1 MRFFLILFPF
11 FFFNL
16 PTMAVELE
24 NYLLTP
30 DTKATKRPAT
40 GPWWPSRWGENDELG
55 ALNHLGPGKVID
67 AIQLIKKGNIADMAH
82 PFEMGRPDFH
92 HRVFTLISAGS
103 PSGGPVG
110 KHKYMFNEE
119 WISGEITG
127 IGTQFDSLAH
137 VGRQLGKDG
146 DNNTVHYYNGFV
158 HSEIGSRNGFKK
170 LGVENVTP
178 IFTRGVLI
186 DLFAYYNNKLGLEQ
200 IITKEILQEALKN
213 QGMAEKNIRPGDVV
227 FWRQGRDQLWYDD
240 PDTYNKS
247 TPGLNKE
254 AADWL
259 AGLNVVAVGSDSFAM
274 EPFPPINNRLAEI
287 HAIFLMKHGIYMFE
301 NLDLRTLSDEKV
313 YEFAFSFSPIPFVG
327 AQGSPAR
334 PFALY

>member
-1 MRFFLILFPF
+1 MKKNIFVALD
-11 FFFNL
+11 FNS
-16 PTMAVELE
+16 LE
-24 NYLLTP
+24 KAL
-30 DTKATKRPAT
+30 DATKKLR
-40 GPWWPSRWGENDELG
+40 N
-55 ALNHLGPGKVID
+55 
-67 AIQLIKKGNIADMAH
+67 QIA
-82 PFEMGRPDFH
+82 G
-92 HRVFTLISAGS
+92 V
-103 PSGGPVG
+103 
-110 KHKYMFNEE
+110 K
-119 WISGEITG
+119 
-127 IGTQFDSLAH
+127 IGTELYA
-137 VGRQLGKDG
+137 VCGPEGLKR
-146 DNNTVHYYNGFV
+146 
-158 HSEIGSRNGFKK
+158 FKK

-200 IITKEILQEALKN
+200 VITKEILQEALKN
-213 QGMAEKNIRPGDVV
+213 QGMAETNIRPGDVV

-274 EPFPPINNRLAEI
+274 EPFPPINNRLAEV